1 MAEDPETFVID
12 SIANEPPVPA
22 ERLNVQWLRQ
32 RFAEQRIWKPETL
45 ADELAGRV
53 RRKWIPAAVLMP
65 LVARQSDDL
74 RLMLTRRAKHL
85 HDHAGQISFPGGRVD
100 LADSSR
106 IETALREMEEEVGVE
121 RESIEVLGTLPEY
134 YTTSGYRVTPV
145 VSVVHPP
152 FTVNPNPMEVAE
164 VFEVPLVYL
173 MTGSHYQRRLLEV
186 PEVGT
191 LTVYTIPYEGYM
203 VWGATAGMLRN
214 FFHFMRA

>member
-173 MTGSHYQRRLLEV
+173 MTGSH
-186 PEVGT
+186 
-191 LTVYTIPYEGYM
+191 IS
-203 VWGATAGMLRN
+203 AGCSKCRKSG
-214 FFHFMRA
+214 H